1 MLLKDRFVE
10 TFMEKFGLF
19 GILAIVTFVIVTLIV
34 AVILGAYVKSKLS
47 SPHDPS
53 PD

>member
-10 TFMEKFGLF
+10 AFMEKFGLF
-19 GILAIVTFVIVTLIV
+19 GILAIVTFVIITLIV
-34 AVILGAYVKSKLS
+34 AIMIGAYVKSKLN
-47 SPHDPS
+47 PHDPS